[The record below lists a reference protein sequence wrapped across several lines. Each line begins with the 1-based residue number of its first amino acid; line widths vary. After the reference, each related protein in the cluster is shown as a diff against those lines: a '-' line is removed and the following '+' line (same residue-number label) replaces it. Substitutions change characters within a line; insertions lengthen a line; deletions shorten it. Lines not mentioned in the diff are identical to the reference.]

1 MEVLSTGSASIFTMP
16 QITKAQARRAFLSPK
31 FSLWVLRLVSG
42 ILPYWLKHKLYITQI
57 DVADIDRLVEVY
69 KQSQMGSLRLILAF
83 RHPSSDDS
91 FCLGY
96 LLTKILPRAAR
107 KHRILLRSPVFA
119 HFLYDRGVSLWAG
132 KSANWLYPKL
142 GGIPIHRGRS
152 SQVGLDTAR
161 ELLVHGRMPLAMAP
175 EGGINGH
182 SEFVSP
188 LNSTAAQI
196 GFWAM
201 EDLVAAGRSEDV
213 LIVPI
218 GIQYYHLDEP
228 WLQIETLIHQLEQ
241 DCGLA
246 IDRQDTIMAI
256 RQGDGRRMRKLLYDR
271 FYNLTQY
278 LLYQIENFYGGFYHY
293 QIPERLPLDQSI
305 SRTVIDRRLQGV
317 LAFALKLSET
327 YFNLEP
333 NGNNLDRCRQIEQAG
348 WDWIYREELTPPAS
362 LDRVS
367 RKLADRI
374 ATEADLRMW
383 HMRILEG
390 LRSVTDSYVKDRPT
404 VDRFA
409 EVTLLLW
416 DLIARIKSEKPA
428 QRPILGQRR
437 VQITICNPIP
447 LSDYWDRYKIDRQEA
462 QKVTIDLTQELQTAM
477 EGTIDRG

>member
-1 MEVLSTGSASIFTMP
+1 MP
-16 QITKAQARRAFLSPK
+16 QITKAQPRRAFLAPR
-31 FSLWVLRLVSG
+31 FNRWVLRLVAVV
-42 ILPYWLKHKLYITQI
+42 LPYWLKHKLSITDF
-57 DVADIDRLVEVY
+57 DVTDIDRLVEVY
-69 KQSQMGSLRLILAF
+69 KQSQMGRLRLILAF

-91 FCLGY
+91 FCLGH
-96 LLTKILPRAAR
+96 LLTKKLPTAAR
-107 KHRILLRSPVFA
+107 RHRISLRFPVFA

-152 SQVGLDTAR
+152 SQLGLDTAR
-161 ELLVHGRMPLAMAP
+161 ELLVNGQMPLAMAP
-175 EGGINGH
+175 EGQMNGH
-182 SEFVSP
+182 SEFVSQ
-188 LNSTAAQI
+188 LGSNAAQI
-196 GFWAM
+196 GFLAM
-201 EDLVAAGRSEDV
+201 EDLIAAGRSEDV

-218 GIQYYHLDEP
+218 GIQYYYLDEP
-228 WLQIETLIHQLEQ
+228 WSKLEVMIHQLEL
-241 DCGLA
+241 DCGSIVDRHDSLVA
-246 IDRQDTIMAI
+246 IEQS
-256 RQGDGRRMRKLLYDR
+256 DGRPMRKLLYDR
-271 FYNLTQY
+271 IYNLSQH
-278 LLYQIENFYGGFYHY
+278 LLYQAENFYAQFYHY
-293 QIPERLPLDQSI
+293 QIPERPPLDRSI
-305 SRTVIDRRLQGV
+305 SRTKIDRRLQSV
-317 LAFALKLSET
+317 LAFALKISET

-348 WDWIYREELTPPAS
+348 SDWIYREELTPPAS

-383 HMRILEG
+383 HMRLLES
-390 LRSVTDSYVKDRPT
+390 LRSITDSYVKDRPT

-416 DLIARIKSEKPA
+416 DLIARIKAEQPA
-428 QRPILGQRR
+428 NRPILGKRR

-462 QKVTIDLTQELQTAM
+462 RKAVLDLTQELQTVM

>member
-1 MEVLSTGSASIFTMP
+1 MP
-16 QITKAQARRAFLSPK
+16 QITKAQPRRAFLAPR
-31 FSLWVLRLVSG
+31 FNRWVLRLVAVV
-42 ILPYWLKHKLYITQI
+42 LPYWLKNKLSITQF
-57 DVADIDRLVEVY
+57 DVVDIDRLVEVY
-69 KQSQMGSLRLILAF
+69 KQSQMGQLRLILAF

-91 FCLGY
+91 FCLGH
-96 LLTKILPRAAR
+96 LLTKKLPTAAR
-107 KHRILLRSPVFA
+107 KHRISLSSPVFA

-152 SQVGLDTAR
+152 SQVGWDTAR
-161 ELLVHGRMPLAMAP
+161 ELLVNGQMPLAMAP
-175 EGGINGH
+175 EGRMNGH

-188 LNSTAAQI
+188 LGSSAAQI
-196 GFWAM
+196 GFLAM
-201 EDLVAAGRSEDV
+201 ENLIAVGRSEDV

-218 GIQYYHLDEP
+218 GIQYYYLDEP
-228 WLQIETLIHQLEQ
+228 WSKLEAMIHQLEL
-241 DCGLA
+241 DCGSIVDRRDSLVA
-246 IDRQDTIMAI
+246 IEQSDRRPMK
-256 RQGDGRRMRKLLYDR
+256 KLLYDR
-271 FYNLTQY
+271 IYNLSQH
-278 LLYQIENFYGGFYHY
+278 LLYQSENFYAQFYHY
-293 QIPERLPLDQSI
+293 QIPERPPLDRSI
-305 SRTVIDRRLQGV
+305 SRTEIDRRLQGV
-317 LAFALKLSET
+317 LAFALKIAET

-348 WDWIYREELTPPAS
+348 SDWIYREELVPPVS

-383 HMRILEG
+383 HMRLLES
-390 LRSVTDSYVKDRPT
+390 LRSITDSYVKDRPT

-416 DLIARIKSEKPA
+416 DLVAQIKAEKPA
-428 QRPILGQRR
+428 NRPILGNRR
-437 VQITICNPIP
+437 VQITICHPIP

-462 QKVTIDLTQELQTAM
+462 RKVVLDLTQELQTVM

>member
-1 MEVLSTGSASIFTMP
+1 MP
-16 QITKAQARRAFLSPK
+16 QITKAQPRRAFLAPR
-31 FSLWVLRLVSG
+31 FNRWVLRLVAVV
-42 ILPYWLKHKLYITQI
+42 LPYWLKHKLSIAQF
-57 DVADIDRLVEVY
+57 DVVDIDRLVEVY

-91 FCLGY
+91 FCLGH
-96 LLTKILPRAAR
+96 LLTKKLPTAAR
-107 KHRILLRSPVFA
+107 KHRISLRFPVFA

-132 KSANWLYPKL
+132 KSANWLYPRL

-161 ELLVHGRMPLAMAP
+161 ELLIDGQMPLAMPP
-175 EGGINGH
+175 EGRMNGH
-182 SEFVSP
+182 SEFVNP
-188 LNSTAAQI
+188 LGSSAAQI
-196 GFWAM
+196 GFSAM
-201 EDLVAAGRSEDV
+201 ENLIAMGRSEDV
-213 LIVPI
+213 LILPI
-218 GIQYYHLDEP
+218 GIQYYYLDEP
-228 WLQIETLIHQLEQ
+228 WSKVEAIIHQLEL
-241 DCGLA
+241 DCGSIVDRHDSLVA
-246 IDRQDTIMAI
+246 IEQS
-256 RQGDGRRMRKLLYDR
+256 DGRPMRKLLYDR
-271 FYNLTQY
+271 IYNLSQH
-278 LLYQIENFYGGFYHY
+278 LLYQAENFYAQFYHY
-293 QIPERLPLDQSI
+293 QIPERPPLDRSI
-305 SRTVIDRRLQGV
+305 SRTKIDRRLQGV
-317 LAFALKLSET
+317 LAFALKISET

-348 WDWIYREELTPPAS
+348 WDWIYREELVPPAS

-383 HMRILEG
+383 HMRLLES
-390 LRSVTDSYVKDRPT
+390 LRSIVDSYVKDRPT

-416 DLIARIKSEKPA
+416 DLVARIKAEKPA
-428 QRPILGQRR
+428 NRPILGKRR

-462 QKVTIDLTQELQTAM
+462 RKAILDLTEELQTVM